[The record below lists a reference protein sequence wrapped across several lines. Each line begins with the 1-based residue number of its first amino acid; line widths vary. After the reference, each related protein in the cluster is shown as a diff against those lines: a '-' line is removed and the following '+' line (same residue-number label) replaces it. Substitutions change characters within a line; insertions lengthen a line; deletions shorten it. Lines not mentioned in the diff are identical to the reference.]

1 MTDYTTNKRWRLKHP
16 KKRQESTRRYYRK
29 TAYAPNH
36 NKRWRQ
42 REIYAV
48 VLHGIPDSELSAR
61 IGRSTAAIQ
70 KVRWEVRRAN

>member
-1 MTDYTTNKRWRLKHP
+1 MTNYLANKRWRLKHP

-36 NKRWRQ
+36 KKPWNI
-42 REIYAV
+42 REIHSV
-48 VLHGIPDSELSAR
+48 VIHGIPDSELSAR